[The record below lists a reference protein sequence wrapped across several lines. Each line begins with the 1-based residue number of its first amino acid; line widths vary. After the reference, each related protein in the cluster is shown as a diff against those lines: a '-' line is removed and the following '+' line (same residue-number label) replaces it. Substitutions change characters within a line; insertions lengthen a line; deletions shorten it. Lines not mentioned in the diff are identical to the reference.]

1 MQRRAGEPRRRMP
14 CWGIITDV
22 LQLDSWWTRLA
33 AYFATSFRLDAILI
47 YVPLVLLA
55 ALIVESVAVGHRN
68 STLANLGKV
77 SRADWILYLVQQ
89 FNLSIL
95 LGYAA
100 TLGVVYILFRELN
113 GVAGGLIPV
122 EFRITSAIAFFLAT
136 DCLGYWYHRLAHR
149 FPALWELHHVHHS
162 APDFNI
168 VNAFR
173 SHPVETVISRLFV
186 AIPVAALFLPETSS
200 LGAGVLAYLVLIK
213 LLNLLQHS
221 KIRSDFGWLGK
232 IVVSPAHHRIHHS
245 TNPDHFDRNFGNSF
259 IIWDKLFGTYC
270 TAPRNEI
277 DAIEIGLD
285 DYDRK
290 AGVAPYLWRSYN
302 RFVRAAAL
310 APVRLFGRIPPW
322 RLARSARPTD
332 GTGRNCE
339 TRH

>member
-1 MQRRAGEPRRRMP
+1 M
-14 CWGIITDV
+14 
-22 LQLDSWWTRLA
+22 LQLDSWWARLA

-47 YVPLVLLA
+47 YVPVVLLA
-55 ALIVESVAVGHRN
+55 ALIVESLAVGRRK

-77 SRADWILYLVQQ
+77 SRIDWTLYLVQQ

-100 TLGVVYILFRELN
+100 TLGVVYVLFRELN
-113 GVAGGLIPV
+113 GVAVDLIPA

-173 SHPVETVISRLFV
+173 SHPIETVISRLFV
-186 AIPVAALFLPETSS
+186 AVPMAALFLPETSS

-221 KIRSDFGWLGK
+221 EIRSDFGWLGK
-232 IVVSPAHHRIHHS
+232 IIVSPAHHRIHHS

-277 DAIEIGLD
+277 DAIKIGLD

-290 AGVAPYLWRSYN
+290 AGVALYLWRTYN
-302 RFVRAAAL
+302 RFIYTAAL
-310 APVRLFGRIPPW
+310 SAVHFFDHIPRW
-322 RLARSARPTD
+322 RRARHIRPTE
-332 GTGRNCE
+332 GTGRDSE
-339 TRH
+339 ARH